1 MFNTR
6 YFQTVIT
13 SRYML
18 EYILESRGKQLKS
31 LNLAT
36 NILVKFDIVMQSIMV
51 NALIFMC
58 SGLSHIID
66 TIQIWKFGVI
76 LLSSYVV
83 SRTIYGPLRVEG
95 LLIDCD

>member
-1 MFNTR
+1 
-6 YFQTVIT
+6 
-13 SRYML
+13 ML

-58 SGLSHIID
+58 SDQSHIID
-66 TIQIWKFGVI
+66 TIQISKFGVI
-76 LLSSYVV
+76 RLSSFVV
-83 SRTIYGPLRVEG
+83 SRSIFGPLRVKG